1 MLKNFFKYKAFWLT
15 LVLVYIFVVTS
26 YYFTSVGIRNST
38 LFLQLRRYLPC
49 AVAAAVAVTLWQGA
63 GLRLSKLLPHAV
75 AGVLWALVYPACY
88 WATYHSTLTFIDKHY
103 DQSFGAYF
111 FAFAVCLRLLLLRWR
126 DSRCLRW
133 CFGVLHVAA
142 LGIPLLQLAYF
153 ASYGYPITEAA
164 SIALLQTNPQEAREY
179 LLLNVGYTGMG
190 AAVVLLVAMLVI
202 FANANDLSQTG
213 AGVLPLGKR
222 QLACAL
228 VVCVAVA
235 AYGSKMFPNTG
246 VMQTMVF
253 AKEYFDTANKFKIYH
268 DKNVADLVV
277 TPSKP
282 AFGRPATII
291 MVIGES
297 ASAYYMSAYGD
308 TANDNTPW
316 LRTMKDNDGFIIFP
330 HAYTSRCQ
338 TVPALERVLTEKNQ
352 YNDKEFNQ
360 SLTVLDIAK
369 KAGYETYWFSNQ
381 GYISDADTPITL
393 VAKTADHALWL
404 SEDKAR
410 NGRYQY
416 DGDLLSCLKQVDPAK
431 NNFVVLHLMGSHED
445 CINRYPQDFAKFSKP
460 GQFDMVLN
468 YDDSLAYTD
477 YVLQQ
482 VHKYAVSN
490 LNLQAMLYFSDHGGD
505 PYRKRNPDSAGF
517 KALQVPLFV
526 YVGDEYKQ
534 LYADSVVAFRAN
546 QNKFFTNDLMYEL
559 VCGLLQVQSNHFN
572 EDECLL
578 NKKYKYTRDDLT
590 TELGM
595 MRLSDDKQARK
606 DM

>member
-1 MLKNFFKYKAFWLT
+1 MLEKASKYKAFLLT
-15 LVLVYIFVVTS
+15 LLLVYIFVVAS

-49 AVAAAVAVTLWQGA
+49 AACAAVAVTLWQRS
-63 GLRLSKLLPHAV
+63 GLRLSRLLPHAV
-75 AGVLWALVYPACY
+75 VGAVWALVYPVCY
-88 WATYHSTLTFIDKHY
+88 WITYHSTLTFIDKHY

-111 FAFAVCLRLLLLRWR
+111 FAFSVCLRLLLLRWR
-126 DSRCLRW
+126 DSRCLQW

-142 LGIPLLQLAYF
+142 LVIPLLQLAYF
-153 ASYGYPITEAA
+153 ANYSYPITEAA
-164 SIALLQTNPQEAREY
+164 SIALLQTNPQEAKEY
-179 LLLNVGYTGMG
+179 LLLNVGYAGLG
-190 AAVVLLVAMLVI
+190 EAVVLLVALQAI
-202 FANANDLSQTG
+202 FARANDLSK
-213 AGVLPLGKR
+213 AGTELLPLGKR
-222 QLACAL
+222 QFACAL
-228 VVCVAVA
+228 VVCVAVG

-246 VMQTMVF
+246 VMQTVVF
-253 AKEYFDTANKFKIYH
+253 AKEYFDTANKFKTYH
-268 DKNVADLVV
+268 EKNFADLVV
-277 TPSKP
+277 EPSKP
-282 AFGRPATII
+282 AFSRPATII

-297 ASAYYMSAYGD
+297 ASAYYMSAYSD
-308 TANDNTPW
+308 TKNDNTPW
-316 LRTMKDNDGFIIFP
+316 LREMKNNDSFIIFP

-338 TVPALERVLTEKNQ
+338 TVPALERALTEKNQ
-352 YNDKEFNQ
+352 YNDKVFNQ

-410 NGRYQY
+410 AGRYQY

-445 CINRYPQDFAKFSKP
+445 CINRYPQDFAKFSRP

-482 VHKYAVSN
+482 VYEYAAGS

-534 LYADSVVAFRAN
+534 LYADSVAEFRAS

-578 NKKYKYTRDDLT
+578 SKKYKYTRADLM
-590 TELGM
+590 TELGSM
-595 MRLSDDKQARK
+595 KLSDDKQVRGN
-606 DM
+606 M